1 MKSNKFVDTV
11 VLHGKAGTGGNGSA
25 SFRREKFVAWGGP
38 DGGDGARG
46 GNITL
51 KADHDVTSLVA
62 IYFSPIIKAEHGG
75 NGTGQKKHGRTGKD
89 RIVKVPIGTVVY
101 DAESGETLGDITEH
115 GQEMIIANGG
125 HGGKGNVH
133 WKSSTHQA
141 PTEQSNGGIGE
152 LCELRLTLK
161 IMSDVGL
168 VGFPNA
174 GKSSILTAISDAHPK
189 IGAYQFT
196 TLNPIIGTLIFDD
209 YKRLTMADI
218 PGIIKGAHE
227 GAGLGHA
234 FLRHIERAKTLVY
247 VIDMA
252 GNDGREPIQDY
263 NDLREELEMHQ
274 PEMSDRPSLVV
285 ANKMDL
291 PASEENLKEF
301 IEETGVNPICISALE
316 KEGLETLRDA
326 LHPYATIPVR
336 PDEK

>member
-11 VLHGKAGTGGNGSA
+11 ILHGKAGNGGNGSA
-25 SFRREKFVAWGGP
+25 SFRREKFVAFGGP

-46 GNITL
+46 GHIIL
-51 KADHDVTSLVA
+51 KADHDITSLVA

-75 NGTGQKKHGRTGKD
+75 NGSGQRKHGRNGKD
-89 RIVKVPIGTVVY
+89 HIVKVPVGTVVY
-101 DAESGETLGDITEH
+101 DAESGEQTGDLTHH
-115 GQEMIIANGG
+115 GEELIIAHGG
-125 HGGKGNVH
+125 RGGKGNVH
-133 WKSSTHQA
+133 WKTSTNQA
-141 PTEQSNGGIGE
+141 PTERTEGIVGDI
-152 LCELRLTLK
+152 CELRLTLK

-234 FLRHIERAKTLVY
+234 FLRHIERATNLVY

-252 GNDGREPIQDY
+252 GNDGRDPIQDY
-263 NDLREELEMHQ
+263 KDLREELEMHQ
-274 PEMSDRPSLVV
+274 ADMINRPSLVV
-285 ANKMDL
+285 SNKMDL
-291 PASEENLKEF
+291 PDAEENLKEF
-301 IEETGVNPICISALE
+301 IKETGVTPICMSAAIN
-316 KEGLETLRDA
+316 EGIQDLRDA
-326 LHPYATIPVR
+326 LHEYATIPVR
-336 PDEK
+336 PEEE

>member
-11 VLHGKAGTGGNGSA
+11 ILHGKAGNGGNGSA
-25 SFRREKFVAWGGP
+25 SFRREKFVAFGGP

-46 GNITL
+46 GHIIL
-51 KADHDVTSLVA
+51 KGDHDITSLVA

-75 NGTGQKKHGRTGKD
+75 NGTGQKKHGRNGKD
-89 RIVKVPIGTVVY
+89 RIVKVPIGTVIY
-101 DAESGETLGDITEH
+101 DAETEELLGDITKH
-115 GQEMIIANGG
+115 GQELIIAKGG
-125 HGGKGNVH
+125 TGGKGNVH

-141 PTEQSNGGIGE
+141 PTEHTDGTPGE
-152 LCELRLTLK
+152 VCELRLTLK

-234 FLRHIERAKTLVY
+234 FLRHIERAQNIIY
-247 VIDMA
+247 VLDMA
-252 GNDGREPIQDY
+252 GCDGRDPLQDFY
-263 NDLREELEMHQ
+263 DLKEELKLHQ
-274 PEMSDRPSLVV
+274 KDMLERPYLVV
-285 ANKMDL
+285 ANKIDL
-291 PASEENLKEF
+291 PEFEENLNTF
-301 IEETGVNPICISALE
+301 IKETGITPICISASE
-316 KEGLETLRDA
+316 KQGLDKLRDA
-326 LHPYATIPVR
+326 IHQYAKVPIK
-336 PDEK
+336 ESS